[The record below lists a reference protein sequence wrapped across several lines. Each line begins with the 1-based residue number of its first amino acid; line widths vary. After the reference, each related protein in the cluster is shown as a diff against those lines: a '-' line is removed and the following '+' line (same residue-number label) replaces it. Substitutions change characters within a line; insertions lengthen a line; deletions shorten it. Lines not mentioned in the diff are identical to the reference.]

1 MDGIYTGVNGV
12 TKMVTEP
19 HTQIDGVVRQIA
31 EGYAGVAGATK
42 MFWQLM
48 KETRWIFDEGGTF
61 TVPKT
66 GYYAVELHGGGGGGG
81 LGCGGCTE
89 GVSSGGGGG
98 GSGERVVLH
107 LVKGETYQVVVG
119 AGGEPGERGG
129 TSSFGANSVGGGY
142 PGGDGTY
149 TNSNTY
155 AGAGGNKCGSLASPG
170 EKGSAFWGSGDLTA
184 HGGSPGSGGCAI
196 AEYSTRGTGGTG
208 GKAMGG
214 RSYEGDAG
222 KPGVV
227 IVDYLGT
234 EATT

>member
-1 MDGIYTGVNGV
+1 M
-12 TKMVTEP
+12 
-19 HTQIDGVVRQIA
+19 R
-31 EGYAGVAGATK
+31 
-42 MFWQLM
+42 
-48 KETRWIFDEGGTF
+48 
-61 TVPKT
+61 
-66 GYYAVELHGGGGGGG
+66 
-81 LGCGGCTE
+81 
-89 GVSSGGGGG
+89 
-98 GSGERVVLH
+98 
-107 LVKGETYQVVVG
+107 
-119 AGGEPGERGG
+119 
-129 TSSFGANSVGGGY
+129 
-142 PGGDGTY
+142 Y